1 MSYTDS
7 FILTVDQGTSGTKSL
22 VFSEHG
28 EFIARGSA
36 SLNSQYPQPGFV
48 EQEPEEIFQ
57 TVLTSV
63 GECLETFKNKGH
75 SLSSIK
81 TCGITNQ
88 RETFLLWDEDGEP
101 LSPAVVWQ
109 CKRSVEVCKQLKR
122 NGWETE
128 IKRRTGLPVDP
139 YYSGTKLSWILENVE
154 AVRDK
159 IKEGKAH
166 FGTIDTWL
174 LYRLTN
180 GKQYLTDYTNAS
192 RTMLF
197 NIRNLEWDA
206 KLLDMFGLE
215 SLVLPEV
222 APSCFD
228 FGETDFAGLLDHLVP
243 ISAMMGDSHA
253 AAFGERCYSRG
264 TAKATLGTGCSIMMN
279 TGDEL
284 YPSVDGLIGTIC
296 WSTGDRI
303 AYGLEGAIVSCGS
316 TLEWLKN
323 QLGLFK
329 ENTEIMKMAQ
339 QVESSEGVCVIP
351 AFSGVG
357 APYWDMEARG
367 VIA

>member
-1 MSYTDS
+1 
-7 FILTVDQGTSGTKSL
+7 
-22 VFSEHG
+22 
-28 EFIARGSA
+28 
-36 SLNSQYPQPGFV
+36 
-48 EQEPEEIFQ
+48 
-57 TVLTSV
+57 
-63 GECLETFKNKGH
+63 
-75 SLSSIK
+75 
-81 TCGITNQ
+81 
-88 RETFLLWDEDGEP
+88 
-101 LSPAVVWQ
+101 
-109 CKRSVEVCKQLKR
+109 
-122 NGWETE
+122 
-128 IKRRTGLPVDP
+128 
-139 YYSGTKLSWILENVE
+139 
-154 AVRDK
+154 
-159 IKEGKAH
+159 
-166 FGTIDTWL
+166 DTWL

-228 FGETDFAGLLDHLVP
+228 FGETDFAGLLGHLVP

-284 YPSVDGLIGTIC
+284 YPSVDGLMGTIC

-323 QLGLFK
+323 KLGLFK

-367 VIA
+367 VIAGLTFGAGKNHIIRAALESIPFQIKLVMDSVKESAGIELEELNVDGGISKNGFVMQQLADLLEIQVRNIGLQDISAMGAALLAGLQAGIYQNLKELEKPASDELIYSPKEDNNQIKKNYKAWQERLDIELQ